1 MSFRDQNSNS
11 RSQALPSTEFI
22 VSCFGEELERKGHL
36 PAGQCVLVVEVS
48 PLRKDHSDYA
58 LQVPPLHY
66 KYLLKCHVEFCEF
79 F

>member
-11 RSQALPSTEFI
+11 RSQVLPSTEFI
-22 VSCFGEELERKGHL
+22 VSRFGEELE
-36 PAGQCVLVVEVS
+36 AGQCVLVVAVS